1 MGMVTS
7 IAAPD
12 RFGRLS
18 ETAFVTPSET
28 LFSIYPEIVASDVRP
43 YMGLAAFTEK
53 DAEFF
58 FGRRR
63 FLLVTGPSGSGK
75 SSVVQAGLI
84 PRQGLHMFGRRTAG
98 PGAGGLSRGEWEG
111 NRNNE
116 RVGLSDFHS
125 AYQTKSI

>member
-1 MGMVTS
+1 MVTS

-58 FGRRR
+58 FFSRRR

-84 PRQGLHMFGRRTAG
+84 PRQACTCLAVGPRGRGLGGCLVGRGKETETMSG
-98 PGAGGLSRGEWEG
+98 W
-111 NRNNE
+111 
-116 RVGLSDFHS
+116 D
-125 AYQTKSI
+125 